1 MSVTQ
6 LAWAHLP
13 ASLYAERAAP
23 AAEGLDAWL
32 RGAAGDLPQ
41 RVLRGIRWHRAIAH
55 RAEALAPEAAA
66 LSDETLRERLR
77 RIARASGRTG
87 QGRDEVLALVR
98 EAATRSLAQRPYA
111 EQLMGASCLLQGQ
124 MAEMQT
130 GEGKTLTAGLAAA
143 AAACAGEPVHVITVN
158 DYLTRRDAEELRP
171 LFSFLGLSCGFV
183 ITGMAPDERRTQ
195 YARNI
200 TYCTGKELVFD
211 YLKDRA
217 AHGPGTSQAQLRLRR
232 ATGDVPRPT
241 LLRGLFFGI
250 VDEADSVLIDEA
262 RTPLILSENAG
273 EGSAEDL
280 LRQALRMTEEMRRGE
295 HYELHEARREL
306 HLLAAGRLWLTE
318 RCLPLGR
325 EWGMRQVREHWT
337 LQALRARFLF
347 HRDEHYVVKDGK
359 VLIVDE
365 NTGRAMPGRTW
376 EQGLHQLIE
385 VREGCALSDEAR
397 TVARITYQRFFR
409 RYLRLAG
416 MTGTAAEV
424 RRELWRDYGLC
435 TVVVPP
441 HRPCIRRTLPAACL
455 PDEQAKWEAIA
466 QSARALVE
474 QGRPVLIGTRSVGA
488 SERLSGV
495 LAARGIPHAVL
506 NALQDAHEAELVA
519 AAGQAGRVSVATNM
533 AGRGTDIRVEAAV
546 LARGGLHVIL
556 SEFHDSRRVDR
567 QLFGRTGRQ
576 GDPGSAQA
584 IVSTADRI
592 FAQQQGL
599 AFALMRK
606 ALGWVPMLGPLVLE
620 GMRRRAQ
627 ARTERLHERTRKEA
641 VKQDE
646 RLETSLSYSGRC

>member
-1 MSVTQ
+1 M
-6 LAWAHLP
+6 
-13 ASLYAERAAP
+13 
-23 AAEGLDAWL
+23 
-32 RGAAGDLPQ
+32 
-41 RVLRGIRWHRAIAH
+41 
-55 RAEALAPEAAA
+55 
-66 LSDETLRERLR
+66 LS
-77 RIARASGRTG
+77 
-87 QGRDEVLALVR
+87 LVR
-98 EAATRSLAQRPYA
+98 EAAVRSLGQRPYPA
-111 EQLMGASCLLQGQ
+111 QLMGASCLLQGQ

-130 GEGKTLTAGLAAA
+130 GEGKTLTAGIAAA

-158 DYLTRRDAEELRP
+158 DYLTRRDAEELGP
-171 LFSFLGLSCGFV
+171 LFSFLGLGCGFV
-183 ITGMAPDERRTQ
+183 VTGMSPDDRRTQ
-195 YARNI
+195 YARNV

-232 ATGDVPRPT
+232 ATGDTPRPT

-280 LRQALRMTEEMRRGE
+280 LRQALRMTEEMRPGE
-295 HYELHEARREL
+295 HYDLHEARREL
-306 HLLAAGRLWLTE
+306 HLLPAGRLWLTE

-325 EWGMRQVREHWT
+325 EWGMRHVREHWT

-416 MTGTAAEV
+416 MTGTASEV
-424 RRELWRDYGLC
+424 RGELWRDYSLC

-441 HRPCIRRTLPAACL
+441 HRPCIRRTWPAACL
-455 PDEQAKWEAIA
+455 PDEDGKWEAIA
-466 QSARALVE
+466 QSARSMVE

-488 SERLSGV
+488 SERLSQVLSRRGV
-495 LAARGIPHAVL
+495 PHAVL

-546 LARGGLHVIL
+546 LERGGLHVIL

-567 QLFGRTGRQ
+567 QLSGRTGRQ

-584 IVSTADRI
+584 IVSVADRI
-592 FAQQQGL
+592 FTQQEGF
-599 AFALMRK
+599 AFNLMRN
-606 ALGWVPMLGPLVLE
+606 AMRWVPMLGPLVLE